1 LKSSAGNA
9 LVLGII
15 SLPLLLCGIG
25 AIVGLAAVITG
36 LLTLRDQPG
45 DRERR
50 EVTVGIFLGG
60 LSCLVGLGAVLIELF
75 G

>member
-1 LKSSAGNA
+1 M
-9 LVLGII
+9 
-15 SLPLLLCGIG
+15 PLLLCGIG